1 MTNLFMGDDAYHNG
15 AFMLAQQFQIY
26 SNYFKPRLDG
36 PEFPSPNLGNEF
48 DYGTKDGYSFFL
60 KHGPSVKSIAALI
73 HNPFFDE
80 NARHNTY
87 DDYWQARDISQHLPG
102 IRCRC

>member
-1 MTNLFMGDDAYHNG
+1 MCSIDPPIE
-15 AFMLAQQFQIY
+15 LAIATSTQP
-26 SNYFKPRLDG
+26 SPVDGVPPDG
-36 PEFPSPNLGNEF
+36 PEFPSPNLGSEF
-48 DYGTKDGYSFFL
+48 DYRTKDGYSFFL

-87 DDYWQARDISQHLPG
+87 DDYWQARDISQHLLG